1 MQPRPE
7 GGLWAAARL
16 VRSEPRHC
24 RWRGAKLRLRAGL
37 QRALGRLSLGL
48 SRGRC
53 LVSQMV
59 VSDREPF
66 PHTAQSTFWSR
77 GLWAALRL
85 CVPPIVAPI
94 RYRVV
99 WRSTPRVLFV
109 PCGERTAYYPVHA
122 AARGLPALTHPRRLQ
137 AYTRLATRSTFYNRD
152 GARRDSGGGGGRGA
166 RLYAR
171 GGGAAAGGGDRR
183 RPTTSVES
191 WTRPRARA
199 RTGRMPGS
207 SILLNERCRATSYV
221 STACGRRR
229 LDRAG
234 PRRSARSSCSSGVV
248 LPRVGRTAL
257 SLLLFSLHFR

>member
-85 CVPPIVAPI
+85 CVPPIVRLHAPLPGRRGDPHRASCLYPVESVQRTT
-94 RYRVV
+94 RY
-99 WRSTPRVLFV
+99 TPRRAGC
-109 PCGERTAYYPVHA
+109 PRSRTHAGSRHIRDLQHDLHSTTATARDATRA
-122 AARGLPALTHPRRLQ
+122 AA
-137 AYTRLATRSTFYNRD
+137 
-152 GARRDSGGGGGRGA
+152 GGGGRGYTRA
-166 RLYAR
+166 GEAPPPV
-171 GGGAAAGGGDRR
+171 AATDGDR
-183 RPTTSVES
+183 
-191 WTRPRARA
+191 
-199 RTGRMPGS
+199 
-207 SILLNERCRATSYV
+207 LLV
-221 STACGRRR
+221 
-229 LDRAG
+229 
-234 PRRSARSSCSSGVV
+234 
-248 LPRVGRTAL
+248 
-257 SLLLFSLHFR
+257 

>member
-85 CVPPIVAPI
+85 CVPPIVAP
-94 RYRVV
+94 
-99 WRSTPRVLFV
+99 RSATPTGS
-109 PCGERTAYYPVHA
+109 CGDPHRASCLYPVESVQRTTRYSRRRPRRA
-122 AARGLPALTHPRRLQ
+122 GWGLPGLVPARFHRHPPSYVQR
-137 AYTRLATRSTFYNRD
+137 APD
-152 GARRDSGGGGGRGA
+152 GRGVDHSSGIG
-166 RLYAR
+166 RSCIKP
-171 GGGAAAGGGDRR
+171 GGGD
-183 RPTTSVES
+183 
-191 WTRPRARA
+191 
-199 RTGRMPGS
+199 
-207 SILLNERCRATSYV
+207 
-221 STACGRRR
+221 
-229 LDRAG
+229 
-234 PRRSARSSCSSGVV
+234 
-248 LPRVGRTAL
+248 L
-257 SLLLFSLHFR
+257 SQSR

>member
-66 PHTAQSTFWSR
+66 PHTAQYFLVSGALGPLSVCAFRQSSGST
-77 GLWAALRL
+77 L
-85 CVPPIVAPI
+85 

-109 PCGERTAYYPVHA
+109 PCGERTAYYPVQPPA
-122 AARGLPALTHPRRLQ
+122 PAARGLGVA
-137 AYTRLATRSTFYNRD
+137 
-152 GARRDSGGGGGRGA
+152 GA
-166 RLYAR
+166 
-171 GGGAAAGGGDRR
+171 
-183 RPTTSVES
+183 
-191 WTRPRARA
+191 RARA
-199 RTGRMPGS
+199 LSPAPTVVRTTRADGGRRPLRFVDS
-207 SILLNERCRATSYV
+207 CV
-221 STACGRRR
+221 STQ
-229 LDRAG
+229 
-234 PRRSARSSCSSGVV
+234 SGVRIRRNLCIREGV
-248 LPRVGRTAL
+248 RKRTPCVCIYRTPTRSRKRTNPRICTHHRTTAARTKNICVDTAA
-257 SLLLFSLHFR
+257 SGA

>member
-85 CVPPIVAPI
+85 CVPPIVAP
-94 RYRVV
+94 RSATLLYRVV
-99 WRSTPRVLFV
+99 WRSTPRVMFV

-122 AARGLPALTHPRRLQ
+122 AARGLGVA
-137 AYTRLATRSTFYNRD
+137 
-152 GARRDSGGGGGRGA
+152 GARARALSPAPTVVRTTRADGGRQRASGVDHYGSSYRRVLRIRSRGCVYA
-166 RLYAR
+166 ETCVYAR
-171 GGGAAAGGGDRR
+171 GCVNA
-183 RPTTSVES
+183 P
-191 WTRPRARA
+191 P
-199 RTGRMPGS
+199 
-207 SILLNERCRATSYV
+207 
-221 STACGRRR
+221 ACVYTHTHP
-229 LDRAG
+229 LA
-234 PRRSARSSCSSGVV
+234 
-248 LPRVGRTAL
+248 
-257 SLLLFSLHFR
+257 

>member
-77 GLWAALRL
+77 RGTWASPFVRSGQSSLQSATGS
-85 CVPPIVAPI
+85 
-94 RYRVV
+94 YRVV

-109 PCGERTAYYPVHA
+109 PCGERTASLPGTRRARGARAAGLLVPALPGTLRTTTRADGVDATGGLYAP
-122 AARGLPALTHPRRLQ
+122 AARG
-137 AYTRLATRSTFYNRD
+137 S
-152 GARRDSGGGGGRGA
+152 ARA
-166 RLYAR
+166 
-171 GGGAAAGGGDRR
+171 GGAGVDRR
-183 RPTTSVES
+183 RPTTAG
-191 WTRPRARA
+191 ARA
-199 RTGRMPGS
+199 RVRRILDTINMP
-207 SILLNERCRATSYV
+207 IKERW
-221 STACGRRR
+221 
-229 LDRAG
+229 
-234 PRRSARSSCSSGVV
+234 
-248 LPRVGRTAL
+248 
-257 SLLLFSLHFR
+257 